1 MADNVLRVKVNGI
14 IGFSL
19 IGLITYLYKF
29 KEYGVS
35 WDWPLR
41 VGPFMSG
48 PFVSGPFTSGPFV
61 KGNRLM
67 TSLIITKIDH

>member
-1 MADNVLRVKVNGI
+1 MNGM

-19 IGLITYLYKF
+19 IGLIIYLYKS
-29 KEYGVS
+29 KGHGVP

-41 VGPFMSG
+41 VGPFA
-48 PFVSGPFTSGPFV
+48 SGPFV

-67 TSLIITKIDH
+67 TSLTITEIDH